1 MDENFRIQHVGVVA
15 RDVERLVA
23 FYRDVIGL
31 ETMATPAAQSPRV
44 PPFSWL
50 RLGAHELHVVGR
62 DEALGR
68 DLGISINPSLQ
79 PHFAVRIDDLAAL
92 KRRLDESGT
101 EWIDWG
107 RLGIRGLNQ
116 IFVRD
121 PNGNVVE
128 FEQFD

>member
-1 MDENFRIQHVGVVA
+1 MGENFHIQHVGVVA
-15 RDVERLVA
+15 RDVERLAA
-23 FYRDVIGL
+23 FYRDVVGL
-31 ETMATPAAQSPRV
+31 EAMSTPAAQSGRM

-50 RLGAHELHVVGR
+50 RMGDHELHVVGR
-62 DEALGR
+62 DDDLAR
-68 DLGISINPSLQ
+68 DLGITINPSLQ

-92 KRRLDESGT
+92 KRRLDESET

-121 PNGNVVE
+121 PDGNVVE
-128 FEQFD
+128 FEQF